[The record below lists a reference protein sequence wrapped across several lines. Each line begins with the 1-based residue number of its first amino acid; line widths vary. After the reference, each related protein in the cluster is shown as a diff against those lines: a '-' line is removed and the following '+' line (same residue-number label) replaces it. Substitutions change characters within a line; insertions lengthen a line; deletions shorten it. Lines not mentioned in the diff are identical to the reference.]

1 MDDLTKMQNDIDYII
16 DKFEEMKKELN
27 EINKSL
33 DEQSDISDKFLKK

>member
-1 MDDLTKMQNDIDYII
+1 MQNDIDYII

>member
-1 MDDLTKMQNDIDYII
+1 MDNLTKMQNDIDYII